1 MKCVADL
8 FYHSDHELQESVAKE
23 IQYHQGKSVLLLYEG
38 YDELPKRLRIQQ
50 SIFLDVLRKDSLPHA
65 LILITSRPS
74 ATESLHWEFREQISQ
89 HIEIL
94 GFTKDDIT
102 ANVHHVIQ
110 EEYVR
115 QDFLQYLKCYPYIR
129 GMMYVPLNAVIVTEV
144 YKTSQHGPDKFI
156 PTTMTELY
164 TALTRSL
171 LLRYLLSRSE
181 YRQQEWNLK
190 NFSDL
195 PKELYE
201 QFYRICEVAL
211 DGMIED
217 QFVFENLP
225 NDFNTLDLMQSVP
238 ELYVQ
243 QGAVFSYN
251 FFHLTLQE
259 YLAAVKISKLPVKK
273 QIDFFKGNSGSDGVP
288 LSDFMLP
295 TSIMGKSKSDGE
307 SSHVDPQMTM
317 HMKSNTTPLEH
328 QLEPHLPVV
337 LPHPQLSSLT
347 TRLRPDCDITHF
359 DQYAR
364 FHSNN
369 HEKELETAVEMV
381 TVMETSSIPIVGD
394 TASLDHSTIHLPQPQ
409 PQHGVSTVPL
419 HSQLMQSP
427 PHHPHASLGSLHPPP
442 LSHHITFLGTEL
454 DDTTSTRFQKVL
466 RFVAGLTKYENI
478 PVDSLQ
484 QLLLQQDKE
493 DVVTI
498 SLNSLHW
505 LFEARCTN
513 IYSDL
518 IRNVSILK
526 YDSSDTTMTPFDCF
540 VLGYALSHISCTG
553 HWEITMVRCH
563 VDDECVQMLFGGIN
577 FMSSKRVKD
586 LNITKLI
593 LSGNAIATEGATA
606 LVEMLKENRTLQQ
619 LDVRDNSIGQGGATA
634 LAEMLKENR
643 TLQQL
648 DVSDNYIGQGGATA
662 LAEMLKENRTLQQ
675 LDVRYN
681 SIGQGGA
688 TALAEMLKENRTLQQ
703 LDVSDNYIGQGGAT
717 ALAEILKENRTLQQM
732 NVRYNSI
739 GQGGA
744 TALAEMLKENTTL
757 QQLDVRYNSIGQGGA
772 TALAEMLKENRT
784 LQQLDVSDN
793 YIGQGGATA
802 LAEMLKENRTLQQLD
817 VSFNS
822 IGQRG
827 ATALAEMLKDN
838 RTLQQLNVGFNS
850 IGQGGATALAEMLKE
865 NRTLQQLNVSF
876 NSIGQGGATALAEML
891 KENRTLQQL
900 DVSDNS
906 IGQGGATA
914 LAEMLKENRTLQ
926 QLNVNL
932 NSIGQGGATALARVQ
947 KENMCKVLF

>member
-1 MKCVADL
+1 MLPELEKQHLHGRFVEILREYGLVVLLRLRDKRVREIKYVVDL
-8 FYHSDHELQESVAKE
+8 FYHDDHEFQKSVAKE
-23 IQYHQGKSVLLLYEG
+23 ILYHQGKSVLLLYEG
-38 YDELPKRLRIQQ
+38 YDELPQRLRIQQ
-50 SIFLDVLRKDSLPHA
+50 SIFLDVLRKHSLPHTT
-65 LILITSRPS
+65 ILITSRPS

-94 GFTKDDIT
+94 GFTKEDIISY
-102 ANVHHVIQ
+102 VHHVIQ
-110 EEYVR
+110 EEHVR

-144 YKTSQHGPDKFI
+144 YKTSQHGPDMFI

-171 LLRYLLSRSE
+171 LLRYLLSHSE
-181 YRQQEWNLK
+181 YRQQKWNLK

-195 PKELYE
+195 PKELHE
-201 QFYRICEVAL
+201 QFCRICEVAL

-243 QGAVFSYN
+243 QGAVVSYN

-295 TSIMGKSKSDGE
+295 TSIMGKSNSDGE

-317 HMKSNTTPLEH
+317 HMKRNTTPLEH

-369 HEKELETAVEMV
+369 LEKEIETAVEMV
-381 TVMETSSIPIVGD
+381 TVMETSSTPIVSD

-427 PHHPHASLGSLHPPP
+427 PHHPHVSLGSLYPPP
-442 LSHHITFLGTEL
+442 PSHHITSLGTEL
-454 DDTTSTRFQKVL
+454 DVTTSTGFQKVL

-526 YDSSDTTMTPFDCF
+526 YDSSSTTLTPFDCF

-553 HWEITMVRCH
+553 HWEIEMSHCN
-563 VDDECVQMLFGGIN
+563 VDDECVQMLVGGIN
-577 FMSSKRVKD
+577 FMSSKGVKD

-593 LSGNAIATEGATA
+593 LFRNAIATEGATA
-606 LVEMLKENRTLQQ
+606 LAEMLKENRTLQQ
-619 LDVRDNSIGQGGATA
+619 LDVSGNSIGQGGATA

-648 DVSDNYIGQGGATA
+648 DVSG
-662 LAEMLKENRTLQQ
+662 
-675 LDVRYN
+675 N

-703 LDVSDNYIGQGGAT
+703 LDVSG
-717 ALAEILKENRTLQQM
+717 
-732 NVRYNSI
+732 NSI

-744 TALAEMLKENTTL
+744 TALAEMLKENGTL
-757 QQLDVRYNSIGQGGA
+757 QQLDVSGNSIGQGGA
-772 TALAEMLKENRT
+772 TALAEMLKENGT
-784 LQQLDVSDN
+784 LQQLDVSN
-793 YIGQGGATA
+793 
-802 LAEMLKENRTLQQLD
+802 
-817 VSFNS
+817 
-822 IGQRG
+822 
-827 ATALAEMLKDN
+827 
-838 RTLQQLNVGFNS
+838 NS

-865 NRTLQQLNVSF
+865 NGTLQQLNVSF

-891 KENRTLQQL
+891 EENWTLQQL
-900 DVSDNS
+900 DVR
-906 IGQGGATA
+906 G
-914 LAEMLKENRTLQ
+914 
-926 QLNVNL
+926 
-932 NSIGQGGATALARVQ
+932 NSIGQGGATALARLQ
-947 KENMCKVLF
+947 KEIMCQVLFLF

>member
-1 MKCVADL
+1 MEGAPGIGKTTFAWKVCRKWAKGKILREYGLVVLLRLRDKRVREVKYVSDL
-8 FYHSDHELQESVAKE
+8 FYHDDHELQKSVAKE
-23 IQYHQGKSVLLLYEG
+23 ILYHQGKSVLLLYEG

-50 SIFLDVLRKDSLPHA
+50 SIFLDVLRKRSLPHA
-65 LILITSRPS
+65 TILITSRPS

-94 GFTKDDIT
+94 GFTKDDIISY
-102 ANVHHVIQ
+102 VHHVIQ
-110 EEYVR
+110 EEHVH

-171 LLRYLLSRSE
+171 LLRYLLSHSE

-195 PKELYE
+195 PKELHE
-201 QFYRICEVAL
+201 QFCRVCEVAL

-243 QGAVFSYN
+243 QGAVVSYN

-259 YLAAVKISKLPVKK
+259 YLAAVKISKLPVNE

-288 LSDFMLP
+288 LNDFMLP
-295 TSIMGKSKSDGE
+295 ASIMNSDGDSGVALNGESRSDVE
-307 SSHVDPQMTM
+307 SSHVDPQMIM
-317 HMKSNTTPLEH
+317 HTKRYPTPLEH

-337 LPHPQLSSLT
+337 LLRPQLSHLA
-347 TRLRPDCDITHF
+347 TRRRSDYDIAHV
-359 DQYAR
+359 DKHAR
-364 FHSNN
+364 FHSNDY
-369 HEKELETAVEMV
+369 EKEIETAVEMV
-381 TVMETSSIPIVGD
+381 KEMEISSTAIVSD
-394 TASLDHSTIHLPQPQ
+394 IASLDHSTICLPQAQ
-409 PQHGVSTVPL
+409 PQHGISTVPS

-427 PHHPHASLGSLHPPP
+427 PHHPHASLDSLHPPP
-442 LSHHITFLGTEL
+442 ASHHITSLGTEL
-454 DDTTSTRFQKVL
+454 DDATSTRFQKVL

-493 DVVTI
+493 DVVNI

-505 LFEARCTN
+505 LFEARCAN

-518 IRNVSILK
+518 IRNVSILE
-526 YDSSDTTMTPFDCF
+526 YDSSYTTMTPFDCF
-540 VLGYALSHISCTG
+540 VLGYALSHVSCTG
-553 HWEITMVRCH
+553 HWEIAMFQCH
-563 VDDECVQMLFGGIN
+563 LDDECVQMLVGGIN
-577 FMSSKRVKD
+577 FMSSKGVKD
-586 LNITKLI
+586 LSITKLD
-593 LSGNAIATEGATA
+593 LFGNAIATEGATTLA
-606 LVEMLKENRTLQQ
+606 EMLKENRTLQQ
-619 LDVRDNSIGQGGATA
+619 LDISHNSIGQGGATTLAEMLKENRTLQQLNVGNNSIDQGGAIA

-648 DVSDNYIGQGGATA
+648 NIGDNSIDQGGAIA

-675 LDVRYN
+675 LNVSLN
-681 SIGQGGA
+681 SIGQGEA
-688 TALAEMLKENRTLQQ
+688 IA
-703 LDVSDNYIGQGGAT
+703 I
-717 ALAEILKENRTLQQM
+717 
-732 NVRYNSI
+732 
-739 GQGGA
+739 
-744 TALAEMLKENTTL
+744 
-757 QQLDVRYNSIGQGGA
+757 
-772 TALAEMLKENRT
+772 
-784 LQQLDVSDN
+784 
-793 YIGQGGATA
+793 
-802 LAEMLKENRTLQQLD
+802 AEMLKENRTLQQLD

-822 IGQRG
+822 IGPEG
-827 ATALAEMLKDN
+827 ATALAEVLKENRTLQQLNVNYNFIGQGGATALAEALKEN
-838 RTLQQLNVGFNS
+838 RTLQQLNVGHNS

-865 NRTLQQLNVSF
+865 NRTLQQLNVGH

-891 KENRTLQQL
+891 KENRTLKQL

-914 LAEMLKENRTLQ
+914 LARMLKEN
-926 QLNVNL
+926 
-932 NSIGQGGATALARVQ
+932 
-947 KENMCKVLF
+947 MCQVLL